1 MANKVNS
8 KKLTTRIIF
17 ILALI
22 FLVIGLSTLGSFYSA
37 GDAYELKTQ
46 GSSAEAPTVVFQLR
60 NPTTTDE
67 HGHST
72 TQYLRLRHIYVN
84 IGAAYI
90 EEGETA
96 TIRAEIDTA
105 PNNSA
110 VASSRRL
117 DYTFGNFVTDED
129 TEGAPE
135 DAAEYPNIY
144 YSWQDMVP
152 STSSGWAVSSYDYV
166 RLIARDA
173 NVLLNEVVFVGE
185 VMESSSSSSEG
196 TGEMV
201 VVPATIYSATPLI
214 GETDEEAAA
223 RAGALLD
230 KQVMP
235 SVNEYR
241 MNKLSDEETISM
253 MTIRE
258 MYEGASYGTGNVY
271 TGERVYGSVGEEI
284 LAFGTLIFGMSPYG
298 LRFFPMLAAAGALL
312 CGAFLARRVA
322 KNDWAGVIFAALFLL
337 ACAPLALGG
346 LGTPLMIGVFFFLLS
361 ANCCHYFYANG
372 MRTEKFT
379 SALPLLIS
387 GLAGAL
393 AILTHGAYIVPMVA
407 VVALFVCGVVRM
419 QRARRFYLDKAIAEV
434 EAEESAPAEL
444 PAEQSPVAPAERGT
458 EDAPAV
464 SPARHKVAAVAQ
476 EYRNKTAVALVTF
489 LGALIVGAFV
499 LGLILAT
506 PMYFTWVKLFDN
518 PAAPSMNIIALA
530 ATAFAGG
537 FTGVNPGGMGSS
549 AWNVVY
555 SISRVNGEAYS
566 ALYASVINF
575 AALIAVLFAVVSA
588 VVHLVMLCRTKEW
601 GREERAALRGIVI
614 PAVAIVIAL
623 VTAIFAKDAVQFVL
637 LAYIFAFVLA
647 ASEAVKLMQTSK
659 AKLVRILCWVELA
672 LLVIMFVLLFVFT
685 TGLPVASG
693 ILTAIA
699 G

>member
-1 MANKVNS
+1 MANKQS
-8 KKLTTRIIF
+8 KKKSLATRIIL
-17 ILALI
+17 IVALV
-22 FLVIGLSTLGSFYSA
+22 FLVIGMSTLGSFYSA

-46 GSSAEAPTVVFQLR
+46 GNSAETPTVIFRLT
-60 NPTTTDE
+60 NPSTTDE
-67 HGHST
+67 HGHSA
-72 TQYLRLRHIYVN
+72 TQYLRLKHIYVN

-90 EEGETA
+90 AEGETT
-96 TIRAEIDTA
+96 TIRAE
-105 PNNSA
+105 
-110 VASSRRL
+110 VAASTTGSVSNSRRF
-117 DYTFGNFVTDED
+117 DYTFGNFVSATDE
-129 TEGAPE
+129 AQE
-135 DAAEYPNIY
+135 DGEEYPSIY

-152 STSSGWAVSSYDYV
+152 ADSDGWSISSDRYV
-166 RLIARDA
+166 RLTARDA

-185 VMESSSSSSEG
+185 VMASSASNAEG
-196 TGEMV
+196 TGEIV
-201 VVPATIYSATPLI
+201 VIPATIESATPLM
-214 GETDEEAAA
+214 GETEEEAAV
-223 RAGALLD
+223 RAAALLD
-230 KQVMP
+230 SQVMP
-235 SVNEYR
+235 SLNSFR
-241 MNKLSDEETISM
+241 MNKLSDEETLSM

-258 MYEGASYGTGNVY
+258 MYTGAEYGEGNIY

-284 LAFGTLIFGMSPYG
+284 LALGTLIFGMSPFG
-298 LRFFPMLAAAGALL
+298 LRFFPMLAAAGALV
-312 CGAFLARRVA
+312 CGAFLARRIA
-322 KNDWAGVIFAALFLL
+322 KKDAAGIIFAVLFAL

-361 ANCCHYFYANG
+361 VNSCHYFYANG
-372 MRTEKFT
+372 MRTEKFA
-379 SALPLLIS
+379 SALPLLVS

-393 AILTHGAYIVPMVA
+393 AILTHGAYLVPMVG
-407 VVALFVCGVVRM
+407 VVALFACGMVRM
-419 QRARRFYLDKAIAEV
+419 RRARRVYLDKAIAEV
-434 EAEESAPAEL
+434 EAEETAPAEPAEAPAPSAPAPE
-444 PAEQSPVAPAERGT
+444 
-458 EDAPAV
+458 EDARPAL
-464 SPARHKVAAVAQ
+464 SPARRKVAAVAA
-476 EYRNKTAVALVTF
+476 EYRNKTSIALVTF
-489 LGALIVGAFV
+489 LGALVVGAFV

-506 PMYFTWVKLFDN
+506 PMYFTWLKLFDN
-518 PAAPSMNIIALA
+518 PASPSMNIIALA

-601 GREERAALRGIVI
+601 GREERAAIRGIVV
-614 PAVAIVIAL
+614 PAVGIILAL

-647 ASEAVKLMQTSK
+647 AAEAVKLMQTSK

-672 LLVIMFVLLFVFT
+672 LLVVMFVLLFVFT

-693 ILTAIA
+693 LLTAIA

>member
-1 MANKVNS
+1 MANKQS
-8 KKLTTRIIF
+8 KKKSLATRIIL
-17 ILALI
+17 IVALV
-22 FLVIGLSTLGSFYSA
+22 FLVIGMSTLGSFYSA

-46 GSSAEAPTVVFQLR
+46 GNSAETPTVIFRLT
-60 NPTTTDE
+60 NPSTTDE
-67 HGHST
+67 HGHSA
-72 TQYLRLRHIYVN
+72 TQYLRLKHIYVN

-90 EEGETA
+90 AEGETT
-96 TIRAEIDTA
+96 TIRAE
-105 PNNSA
+105 
-110 VASSRRL
+110 VAASTTGSVSNSRRF
-117 DYTFGNFVTDED
+117 DYTFGNFVSATEAGAQED
-129 TEGAPE
+129 GE
-135 DAAEYPNIY
+135 EYPNIY

-152 STSSGWAVSSYDYV
+152 ADSDGWSISSYRYV
-166 RLIARDA
+166 RLTARDA

-185 VMESSSSSSEG
+185 VMASSASNAEG
-196 TGEMV
+196 TGEIV
-201 VVPATIYSATPLI
+201 VIPATIESATPLM
-214 GETDEEAAA
+214 GETEEEAAA
-223 RAGALLD
+223 RAAALLD
-230 KQVMP
+230 SQVMP
-235 SVNEYR
+235 SLNSFR
-241 MNKLSDEETISM
+241 MNKLSDEETLSM

-258 MYEGASYGTGNVY
+258 MYTGAEYGEGNIY

-284 LAFGTLIFGMSPYG
+284 LALGTLIFGMSPFG
-298 LRFFPMLAAAGALL
+298 LRFFPMLAAAGALV
-312 CGAFLARRVA
+312 CGAFLARRIA
-322 KNDWAGVIFAALFLL
+322 KKDAAGIIFAVLFAL

-361 ANCCHYFYANG
+361 VNSCHYFYANG
-372 MRTEKFT
+372 MRTEKFA
-379 SALPLLIS
+379 SALPLLVS

-393 AILTHGAYIVPMVA
+393 AILTHGAYLVPMVG
-407 VVALFVCGVVRM
+407 VVALFACGMVRM
-419 QRARRFYLDKAIAEV
+419 RRARRVYLDKAIAEV
-434 EAEESAPAEL
+434 EAEETAPAEPAEAPAPSAPAPE
-444 PAEQSPVAPAERGT
+444 
-458 EDAPAV
+458 EDARPAL
-464 SPARHKVAAVAQ
+464 SPARRKVAAVAA
-476 EYRNKTAVALVTF
+476 EYRNKTSIALVTF
-489 LGALIVGAFV
+489 LGALVVGAFV

-506 PMYFTWVKLFDN
+506 PMYFTWLKLFDN
-518 PAAPSMNIIALA
+518 PASPSMNIIALA

-601 GREERAALRGIVI
+601 GREERAAIRGIVV
-614 PAVAIVIAL
+614 PAVGIILAL

-647 ASEAVKLMQTSK
+647 AAEAVKLMQTSK

-672 LLVIMFVLLFVFT
+672 LLVVMFVLLFVFT

-693 ILTAIA
+693 LLTAIA

>member
-1 MANKVNS
+1 MANKQS
-8 KKLTTRIIF
+8 KKKSLATRIIL
-17 ILALI
+17 IVALV
-22 FLVIGLSTLGSFYSA
+22 FLVIGMSTLGSFYSA

-46 GSSAEAPTVVFQLR
+46 GNSAETPTVIFRLT
-60 NPTTTDE
+60 NPSTTDE
-67 HGHST
+67 HGHSA
-72 TQYLRLRHIYVN
+72 TQYLRLKHIYVN

-90 EEGETA
+90 AEGETT
-96 TIRAEIDTA
+96 TIRAE
-105 PNNSA
+105 
-110 VASSRRL
+110 VAASTTGSVSNSRRF
-117 DYTFGNFVTDED
+117 DYTFGNFVSATEAGAQED
-129 TEGAPE
+129 GE
-135 DAAEYPNIY
+135 EYPNIY

-152 STSSGWAVSSYDYV
+152 ADSDGWSISSYRYV
-166 RLIARDA
+166 RLTARDA

-185 VMESSSSSSEG
+185 VMASSASNAEG
-196 TGEMV
+196 TGEIV
-201 VVPATIYSATPLI
+201 VIPATIESATPLM
-214 GETDEEAAA
+214 GETEEEAAA
-223 RAGALLD
+223 RAAALLD
-230 KQVMP
+230 SQVMP
-235 SVNEYR
+235 SLNSFR
-241 MNKLSDEETISM
+241 MNKLSDEETLSM

-258 MYEGASYGTGNVY
+258 MYTGAEYGEGNIY

-284 LAFGTLIFGMSPYG
+284 LALGTLIFGMSPFG
-298 LRFFPMLAAAGALL
+298 LRFFPMLAAAGALV
-312 CGAFLARRVA
+312 CGAFLARRIA
-322 KNDWAGVIFAALFLL
+322 KKDAAGIIFAVLFAL

-361 ANCCHYFYANG
+361 VNSCHYFYANG
-372 MRTEKFT
+372 MRTEKFA
-379 SALPLLIS
+379 SALPLLVS

-393 AILTHGAYIVPMVA
+393 AILTHGAYLVPMVG
-407 VVALFVCGVVRM
+407 VVALFACGMVRM
-419 QRARRFYLDKAIAEV
+419 RRARRVYLDKAIAEV
-434 EAEESAPAEL
+434 EAEETAPAEPAEAPAPSAPAPE
-444 PAEQSPVAPAERGT
+444 
-458 EDAPAV
+458 EDARPAL
-464 SPARHKVAAVAQ
+464 SPARRKVAAVAA
-476 EYRNKTAVALVTF
+476 EYRNKTSIALVTF
-489 LGALIVGAFV
+489 LGALVVGAFV

-506 PMYFTWVKLFDN
+506 PMYFTWLKLIDN
-518 PAAPSMNIIALA
+518 PASPSMNIIALA

-601 GREERAALRGIVI
+601 GREERAAIRGIVV
-614 PAVAIVIAL
+614 PAVGIILAL

-647 ASEAVKLMQTSK
+647 AAEAVKLMQTSK

-672 LLVIMFVLLFVFT
+672 LLVVMFVLLFVFT

-693 ILTAIA
+693 LLTAIA

>member
-1 MANKVNS
+1 MANKQS
-8 KKLTTRIIF
+8 KKKSLATRIIL
-17 ILALI
+17 IVALV
-22 FLVIGLSTLGSFYSA
+22 FLVIGMSTLGSFYSA

-46 GSSAEAPTVVFQLR
+46 GNSAETPTVIFRLT
-60 NPTTTDE
+60 NPSTTDE
-67 HGHST
+67 HGHSA
-72 TQYLRLRHIYVN
+72 TQYLRLKHIYVN

-90 EEGETA
+90 AEGETT
-96 TIRAEIDTA
+96 TIRAE
-105 PNNSA
+105 
-110 VASSRRL
+110 VAASTTGSVSNSRRF
-117 DYTFGNFVTDED
+117 DYTFGNFVSATDE
-129 TEGAPE
+129 AQE
-135 DAAEYPNIY
+135 DGEEYPNVY

-152 STSSGWAVSSYDYV
+152 ADSDGWSISSYRYV
-166 RLIARDA
+166 RLTARDA

-185 VMESSSSSSEG
+185 VMASSASNAEG
-196 TGEMV
+196 TGEIV
-201 VVPATIYSATPLI
+201 VIPATIESATPLM
-214 GETDEEAAA
+214 GETEEVAAA
-223 RAGALLD
+223 RAAALLD
-230 KQVMP
+230 SQVMP
-235 SVNEYR
+235 SLNSFR
-241 MNKLSDEETISM
+241 MNKLSDEETLSM

-258 MYEGASYGTGNVY
+258 MYTGAEYGEGNIY
-271 TGERVYGSVGEEI
+271 TGERVYGSVGGEI
-284 LAFGTLIFGMSPYG
+284 LALGTLIFGMSPFG
-298 LRFFPMLAAAGALL
+298 LRFFPMLAAAGALV
-312 CGAFLARRVA
+312 CGAFLARRIA
-322 KNDWAGVIFAALFLL
+322 KKDAAGIIFAVLFAL

-361 ANCCHYFYANG
+361 VNSCHYFYANG

-379 SALPLLIS
+379 SALPLLVS

-393 AILTHGAYIVPMVA
+393 AILTHGAYLVPMVG
-407 VVALFVCGVVRM
+407 VVALFACGMVRM
-419 QRARRFYLDKAIAEV
+419 RRARRVYLDKAIAEV
-434 EAEESAPAEL
+434 EAEETAPAEPAEAPAPSAPAPE
-444 PAEQSPVAPAERGT
+444 
-458 EDAPAV
+458 EDARPAL
-464 SPARHKVAAVAQ
+464 SPARRKVAAVAA
-476 EYRNKTAVALVTF
+476 EYRNKTSIALVTF
-489 LGALIVGAFV
+489 LGALVVGAFV

-506 PMYFTWVKLFDN
+506 PMYFTWLKLFDN
-518 PAAPSMNIIALA
+518 PASPSMNIIALA

-601 GREERAALRGIVI
+601 GREERAAIRGIVV
-614 PAVAIVIAL
+614 PAVGIILAL

-647 ASEAVKLMQTSK
+647 AAEAVKLMQTSK

-672 LLVIMFVLLFVFT
+672 LLVVMFVLLFVFT

-693 ILTAIA
+693 LLTAIA

>member
-1 MANKVNS
+1 MANKQS
-8 KKLTTRIIF
+8 KKKSLATRIIL
-17 ILALI
+17 IVALV
-22 FLVIGLSTLGSFYSA
+22 FLVVGMSTLGSFYSA

-46 GSSAEAPTVVFQLR
+46 GNSAETPTVIFRLT
-60 NPTTTDE
+60 NPSTTDE
-67 HGHST
+67 HGHSA
-72 TQYLRLRHIYVN
+72 TQYLRLKHIYVN

-90 EEGETA
+90 AEGETT
-96 TIRAEIDTA
+96 TIRAE
-105 PNNSA
+105 
-110 VASSRRL
+110 VAASTTGSVSNSRRF
-117 DYTFGNFVTDED
+117 DYTFGNFVSATEAGAQED
-129 TEGAPE
+129 GE
-135 DAAEYPNIY
+135 EYPSIY

-152 STSSGWAVSSYDYV
+152 ADSDGWSISSYRYV
-166 RLIARDA
+166 RLTARDA

-185 VMESSSSSSEG
+185 VMASSASNAEG
-196 TGEMV
+196 TGEIV
-201 VVPATIYSATPLI
+201 VIPATIESATPLM
-214 GETDEEAAA
+214 GETEEEAAA
-223 RAGALLD
+223 RAAALLD
-230 KQVMP
+230 SQVMP
-235 SVNEYR
+235 SLNSFR
-241 MNKLSDEETISM
+241 MNKLSDEETLSM

-258 MYEGASYGTGNVY
+258 MYTGAEYGEGNIY

-284 LAFGTLIFGMSPYG
+284 LALGTLIFGMSPFG
-298 LRFFPMLAAAGALL
+298 LRFFPMLAAAGALV
-312 CGAFLARRVA
+312 CGAFLARRIA
-322 KNDWAGVIFAALFLL
+322 KKDAAGIIFAVLFAL

-361 ANCCHYFYANG
+361 VNSCHYFYANG

-379 SALPLLIS
+379 SALPLLVS

-393 AILTHGAYIVPMVA
+393 AILTHGAYLVPMVG
-407 VVALFVCGVVRM
+407 VVALFACGMVRM
-419 QRARRFYLDKAIAEV
+419 RRARRVYLDKAIAEV
-434 EAEESAPAEL
+434 EAEETAPAEPAEAPAPSAPAPE
-444 PAEQSPVAPAERGT
+444 
-458 EDAPAV
+458 EDARPAL
-464 SPARHKVAAVAQ
+464 SPARRKVAAVAA
-476 EYRNKTAVALVTF
+476 EYRNKTSIALVTF
-489 LGALIVGAFV
+489 LGALVVGAFV

-506 PMYFTWVKLFDN
+506 PMYFTWLKLFDN
-518 PAAPSMNIIALA
+518 PASPSMNIIALA

-601 GREERAALRGIVI
+601 GREERAAIRGIVV
-614 PAVAIVIAL
+614 PAVGIILAL

-647 ASEAVKLMQTSK
+647 AAEAVKLMQTSK

-672 LLVIMFVLLFVFT
+672 LLVVMFVLLFVFT

-693 ILTAIA
+693 LLTAIA

>member
-1 MANKVNS
+1 MANKQS
-8 KKLTTRIIF
+8 KKKSLATRIIL
-17 ILALI
+17 IVALV
-22 FLVIGLSTLGSFYSA
+22 FLVIGMSTLGSFYSA

-46 GSSAEAPTVVFQLR
+46 GNSAETPTVIFRLT
-60 NPTTTDE
+60 NPSTTDE
-67 HGHST
+67 HGHSA
-72 TQYLRLRHIYVN
+72 TQYLRLKHIYVN

-90 EEGETA
+90 AEGETT
-96 TIRAEIDTA
+96 TIRAE
-105 PNNSA
+105 
-110 VASSRRL
+110 VAASTTGSVSNSRRF
-117 DYTFGNFVTDED
+117 DYTFGNFVSATDE
-129 TEGAPE
+129 AQE
-135 DAAEYPNIY
+135 DGEEYPNVY

-152 STSSGWAVSSYDYV
+152 ADSDGWSISSYRYV
-166 RLIARDA
+166 RLTARDA

-185 VMESSSSSSEG
+185 VMASSASNAEG
-196 TGEMV
+196 TGEIV
-201 VVPATIYSATPLI
+201 VIPATIESATPLM
-214 GETDEEAAA
+214 GETEEEAAA
-223 RAGALLD
+223 RAAALLD
-230 KQVMP
+230 SQVMP
-235 SVNEYR
+235 SLNSFR
-241 MNKLSDEETISM
+241 MNKLSDEETLSM

-258 MYEGASYGTGNVY
+258 MYTGAEYGEGNIY

-284 LAFGTLIFGMSPYG
+284 LALGTLIFGMSPFG
-298 LRFFPMLAAAGALL
+298 LRFFPMLAAAGALV
-312 CGAFLARRVA
+312 CGAFLARRIA
-322 KNDWAGVIFAALFLL
+322 KKDAAGIIFAVLFAL

-361 ANCCHYFYANG
+361 VNSCHYFYANG
-372 MRTEKFT
+372 MRTEKFA
-379 SALPLLIS
+379 SALPLLVS

-393 AILTHGAYIVPMVA
+393 AILTHGAYLVPMVG
-407 VVALFVCGVVRM
+407 VVALFACGMVRM
-419 QRARRFYLDKAIAEV
+419 RRARRVYLDKAIAEV
-434 EAEESAPAEL
+434 EAEETAPAEPAEAPAPSAPAPE
-444 PAEQSPVAPAERGT
+444 
-458 EDAPAV
+458 EDARPAL
-464 SPARHKVAAVAQ
+464 SPARRKVAAVAA
-476 EYRNKTAVALVTF
+476 EYRNKTSIALVTF
-489 LGALIVGAFV
+489 LGALVVGAFV

-506 PMYFTWVKLFDN
+506 PMYFTWLKLFDN
-518 PAAPSMNIIALA
+518 PASPSMNIIALA

-601 GREERAALRGIVI
+601 GKEERAAIRGIVV
-614 PAVAIVIAL
+614 PAVGIILAL

-647 ASEAVKLMQTSK
+647 AAEAVKLMQTSK

-672 LLVIMFVLLFVFT
+672 LLVVMFVLLFVFT

-693 ILTAIA
+693 LLTAIA

>member
-1 MANKVNS
+1 MANKQS
-8 KKLTTRIIF
+8 KKKSLATRIIL
-17 ILALI
+17 IVALV
-22 FLVIGLSTLGSFYSA
+22 FLVIGMSTLGSFYSA

-46 GSSAEAPTVVFQLR
+46 GNSAETPTVIFRLT
-60 NPTTTDE
+60 NPSTTDE
-67 HGHST
+67 HGHSA
-72 TQYLRLRHIYVN
+72 TQYLRLKHIYVN

-90 EEGETA
+90 AEGETT
-96 TIRAEIDTA
+96 TIRAE
-105 PNNSA
+105 
-110 VASSRRL
+110 VAASTTGSVSNSRRF
-117 DYTFGNFVTDED
+117 DYTFGNFVSATDE
-129 TEGAPE
+129 AQE
-135 DAAEYPNIY
+135 DGEEYPNVY

-152 STSSGWAVSSYDYV
+152 ADSDGWSISSYRYV
-166 RLIARDA
+166 RLTARDA

-185 VMESSSSSSEG
+185 VMASSASNAEG
-196 TGEMV
+196 TGEIV
-201 VVPATIYSATPLI
+201 VIPATIESATPLM
-214 GETDEEAAA
+214 GETEEVAAA
-223 RAGALLD
+223 RAAALLD
-230 KQVMP
+230 SQVMP
-235 SVNEYR
+235 SLNSFR
-241 MNKLSDEETISM
+241 MNKLSDEETLSM

-258 MYEGASYGTGNVY
+258 MYTGAEYGEGNIY

-284 LAFGTLIFGMSPYG
+284 LALGTLIFGMSPFG
-298 LRFFPMLAAAGALL
+298 LRFFPMLAAAGALV
-312 CGAFLARRVA
+312 CGAFLARRIA
-322 KNDWAGVIFAALFLL
+322 KKDAAGIIFAVLFAL

-361 ANCCHYFYANG
+361 VNSCHYFYANG

-379 SALPLLIS
+379 SALPLLVS

-393 AILTHGAYIVPMVA
+393 AILTHGAYLVPMVG
-407 VVALFVCGVVRM
+407 VVALFACGMVRM
-419 QRARRFYLDKAIAEV
+419 RRARRVYLDKAIAEV
-434 EAEESAPAEL
+434 EAEETAPAEPAEAPAPSAPAPE
-444 PAEQSPVAPAERGT
+444 
-458 EDAPAV
+458 EDARPAL
-464 SPARHKVAAVAQ
+464 SPARRKVAAVAA
-476 EYRNKTAVALVTF
+476 EYRNKTSIALVTF
-489 LGALIVGAFV
+489 LGALVVGAFV

-506 PMYFTWVKLFDN
+506 PMYFTWLKLFDN
-518 PAAPSMNIIALA
+518 PASPSMNIIALA

-601 GREERAALRGIVI
+601 GREERAAIRGIVV
-614 PAVAIVIAL
+614 PAVGIILAL

-647 ASEAVKLMQTSK
+647 AAEAVKLMQTSK

-672 LLVIMFVLLFVFT
+672 LLVVMFVLLFVFT

-693 ILTAIA
+693 LLTAIA

>member
-1 MANKVNS
+1 MANKQS
-8 KKLTTRIIF
+8 KKKSLATRIIL
-17 ILALI
+17 IVALV
-22 FLVIGLSTLGSFYSA
+22 FLVIGMSTLGSFYSA

-46 GSSAEAPTVVFQLR
+46 GNSAETPTVIFRLT
-60 NPTTTDE
+60 NPSTTDE
-67 HGHST
+67 HGHSA
-72 TQYLRLRHIYVN
+72 TQYLRLKHIYVN

-90 EEGETA
+90 AEGETT
-96 TIRAEIDTA
+96 TIRAE
-105 PNNSA
+105 
-110 VASSRRL
+110 VAASTTGSVSNSRRF
-117 DYTFGNFVTDED
+117 DYTFGNFVSATEAGAQED
-129 TEGAPE
+129 GE
-135 DAAEYPNIY
+135 EYPSIY

-152 STSSGWAVSSYDYV
+152 ADSDGWSISSYRYV
-166 RLIARDA
+166 RLTARDA

-185 VMESSSSSSEG
+185 VMASSASNAEG
-196 TGEMV
+196 TGEIV
-201 VVPATIYSATPLI
+201 VIPATIESATPLM
-214 GETDEEAAA
+214 GETEEEAAA
-223 RAGALLD
+223 RAAALLD
-230 KQVMP
+230 SQVMP
-235 SVNEYR
+235 SLNSFR
-241 MNKLSDEETISM
+241 MNKLSDEETLSM

-258 MYEGASYGTGNVY
+258 MYTGAEYGEGNIY

-284 LAFGTLIFGMSPYG
+284 LALGTLIFGMSPFG
-298 LRFFPMLAAAGALL
+298 LRFFPMLAAAGALV
-312 CGAFLARRVA
+312 CGAFLARRIA
-322 KNDWAGVIFAALFLL
+322 KKDAAGIIFAVLFAL

-361 ANCCHYFYANG
+361 VNSCHYFYANG
-372 MRTEKFT
+372 MRTEKFA
-379 SALPLLIS
+379 SALPLLVS

-393 AILTHGAYIVPMVA
+393 AILTHGAYLVPMVG
-407 VVALFVCGVVRM
+407 VVALFACGMVRM
-419 QRARRFYLDKAIAEV
+419 RRARRVYLDKAIAEV
-434 EAEESAPAEL
+434 EAEETAPAEPAEAPAPSAPAPE
-444 PAEQSPVAPAERGT
+444 
-458 EDAPAV
+458 EDARPAL
-464 SPARHKVAAVAQ
+464 SPARRKVAAVAA
-476 EYRNKTAVALVTF
+476 EYRNKTSIALVTF
-489 LGALIVGAFV
+489 LGALVVGAFV

-506 PMYFTWVKLFDN
+506 PMYFTWLKLIDN
-518 PAAPSMNIIALA
+518 PASPSMNIIALA

-601 GREERAALRGIVI
+601 GKEERAAIRGIVV
-614 PAVAIVIAL
+614 PAVGIILAL

-647 ASEAVKLMQTSK
+647 AAEAVKLMQTSK

-672 LLVIMFVLLFVFT
+672 LLVVMFVLLFVFT

-693 ILTAIA
+693 LLTAIA